1 MPNSFRVT
9 CRALLSP
16 ALLFLLVLPDAAFA
30 HPGPHHAS
38 DLAAGFAHPF
48 TGIDHLLAMIA
59 VGMWAARLG
68 RKATWVLP
76 AAFPAA
82 MIVGVALSIAKVQLP
97 MIEPM
102 IAISVMALGV
112 TVASGV
118 TFPVTASAA
127 LIALFAVFH
136 GYAHGLEAP
145 VDSSMLGYAAGF
157 IGATVLLH
165 VLGVGVG
172 SWFARADQTRIRQV
186 SGSLVALTGAA
197 LLFL

>member
-1 MPNSFRVT
+1 MSNSFRVS

-16 ALLFLLVLPDAAFA
+16 VLLCLLVLPGAAFA
-30 HPGPHHAS
+30 HPGPHHAA
-38 DLAAGFAHPF
+38 DLTAGFLHPF
-48 TGIDHLLAMIA
+48 TGIDHMLAMLA
-59 VGMWAARLG
+59 VGIWAARLG
-68 RKATWVLP
+68 RRAMWILP

-82 MIVGVALSIAKVQLP
+82 MIVGAALSFANVQLP

-102 IAISVMALGV
+102 IAISVMTLGV
-112 TVASGV
+112 AVASGV
-118 TFPVTASAA
+118 TLPVIASAT

-165 VLGVGVG
+165 VLGVGIG
-172 SWFARADQTRIRQV
+172 TWFARANQTRVRQV
-186 SGSLVALTGAA
+186 SGSLIALTGAA
-197 LLFL
+197 LLFF